1 VRLEETALVTKTNT
15 EGRLTVRHEVPA
27 GVQGQDDEN
36 TSFENFEDL
45 TNKLL
50 RVPKDEVDEKL
61 AERKEAR
68 RRKQG

>member
-1 VRLEETALVTKTNT
+1 MRLEETALVTKTNT

-45 TNKLL
+45 TEKLL
-50 RVPKDEVDEKL
+50 RVPKKEVDKL
-61 AERKEAR
+61 REQGQARK
-68 RRKQG
+68 RKQD

>member
-36 TSFENFEDL
+36 TYFENFEDL
-45 TNKLL
+45 TEKLL
-50 RVPKDEVDEKL
+50 RVPKKEVDKL
-61 AERKEAR
+61 REQGQARK
-68 RRKQG
+68 RKQD